1 MQKEMQICLDRQWH
15 RLQEHVNPNMT
26 HTINR
31 LTAVCL
37 TSLLAVC
44 GIRAQQQEILAE
56 NIRTLQVVADDRWTS
71 LPVIDLNGEER
82 VNISFDEMSHA
93 YRRFSYRIAHCDADW
108 RESDV
113 FETDYIDGFTNNLTV
128 SSDEQSLNM
137 ATLYTHYTLQIPN
150 DECRLKMSGNYRV
163 TITDDESGKDVARA
177 CFMVTE
183 RKMGV
188 AMTMTTNTDIDYNR
202 AHQQIALSIAYS
214 GVNVTD
220 PDRQLSVI
228 TMQNNRWSTARKGIR
243 PTTRRGDGLEWK
255 HCRQLIFPATN
266 EYRKFE
272 YLDLHRN
279 SLGVEHTD
287 FDGQD
292 YHVWLYTDTPRT
304 HYSYDEDADGAFYI
318 RNTDNVSN
326 NTETEYFV
334 CHFTYRCE
342 MPFDGDVYVNGQ
354 WTYDSLLPEY
364 RMEYDPL
371 QKLYHCAVTLKM
383 GYYSYQYV
391 MRKHDG
397 TTVTLPADGNF
408 SETQNTYSCLV
419 YYRPI
424 GGRAD
429 LLYGYATIE

>member
-1 MQKEMQICLDRQWH
+1 MQICLDRQWH

-93 YRRFSYRIAHCDADW
+93 YRRFSYRISHCDADW

-128 SSDEQSLNM
+128 TSDEQSLNM

-163 TITDDESGKDVARA
+163 TITDDESGEDVARA
-177 CFMVTE
+177 CFMAVE

-318 RNTDNVSN
+318 RNSDNFEN
-326 NTETEYFV
+326 ETTCDY
-334 CHFTYRCE
+334 
-342 MPFDGDVYVNGQ
+342 VYVHYHLKSPNPTNVPIYVRGWWSTDEDISHYEMQ
-354 WTYDSLLPEY
+354 YDEQDEAYHQTVLLK
-364 RMEYDPL
+364 
-371 QKLYHCAVTLKM
+371 Q
-383 GYYSYQYV
+383 GYYSYHYV
-391 MRKHDG
+391 QRQQN
-397 TTVTLPADGNF
+397 LESEGNF
-408 SETQNTYSCLV
+408 YQTENRYQLYV
-419 YYRPI
+419 YYRGI
-424 GGRAD
+424 NDRTWRLAAYRQ
-429 LLYGYATIE
+429 LFFK